1 MEPFKLAPTPVTLPE
16 YFAFK
21 EFTPKNPEQGVRY
34 FHSVIKPWR
43 PFSSPGTF
51 GGFCLSQGAL
61 CAAYTCPKG
70 FVVHNQ
76 HSYFLLPGRW
86 DVPFLWRVESVR
98 DGRSYCTREVKAYQP
113 DLGFEFPES
122 PYQQPSDFDFT
133 DPASKKWLAYTAH
146 SSIKLPH
153 KDTMF
158 HEKKLRQDFFAKN
171 VPGGAEGHDLAPD
184 IDIPMWV
191 DWSKDPA
198 NGYKLEPHPIEMRKV
213 DMDKVLPAVNKGK
226 DVAER
231 RQLYFFRVPY
241 KLPDDMNYHVAA
253 MLYLSDRNS
262 LFTCMNLRDKVPTLA
277 RLASLDHQFTMH
289 DMHSRVDEGWMPMET
304 WTDWAG
310 DCRGQYQGRLFTD
323 EGKLVCTFMQDGLI
337 RTVEEDHDDDDDKKE
352 DDKAD
357 NTTRQV
363 PRRIKKKTPAQN
375 LFLKFKAVL

>member
-1 MEPFKLAPTPVTLPE
+1 
-16 YFAFK
+16 
-21 EFTPKNPEQGVRY
+21 
-34 FHSVIKPWR
+34 
-43 PFSSPGTF
+43 
-51 GGFCLSQGAL
+51 
-61 CAAYTCPKG
+61 
-70 FVVHNQ
+70 
-76 HSYFLLPGRW
+76 
-86 DVPFLWRVESVR
+86 
-98 DGRSYCTREVKAYQP
+98 
-113 DLGFEFPES
+113 
-122 PYQQPSDFDFT
+122 
-133 DPASKKWLAYTAH
+133 
-146 SSIKLPH
+146 
-153 KDTMF
+153 
-158 HEKKLRQDFFAKN
+158 
-171 VPGGAEGHDLAPD
+171 
-184 IDIPMWV
+184 
-191 DWSKDPA
+191 
-198 NGYKLEPHPIEMRKV
+198 MRKV

-363 PRRIKKKTPAQN
+363 PRRRKKKTPAQN